1 MRLKTPVI
9 WRPAMTRPQKIKPG
23 RTKKILG
30 VVCAVRAPCAAH
42 EALTRVKKQ
51 VSRLPPQTGSAHMV
65 PLANLSVASP
75 VRVKSPNTQ
84 INATANVIR
93 VQTPTRFS
101 AL

>member
-1 MRLKTPVI
+1 
-9 WRPAMTRPQKIKPG
+9 
-23 RTKKILG
+23 
-30 VVCAVRAPCAAH
+30 
-42 EALTRVKKQ
+42 
-51 VSRLPPQTGSAHMV
+51 MV

-101 AL
+101 AS